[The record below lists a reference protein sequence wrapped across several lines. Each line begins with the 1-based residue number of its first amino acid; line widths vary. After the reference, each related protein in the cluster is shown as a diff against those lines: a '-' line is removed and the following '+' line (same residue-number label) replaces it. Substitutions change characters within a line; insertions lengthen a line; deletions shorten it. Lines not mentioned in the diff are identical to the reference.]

1 MSKKTNKEI
10 KEDCEEIFHFLNKES
25 LGLGKDDC
33 SEILG
38 HIDIVKSQLDIKEI
52 LEAAQAEI
60 SQLK

>member
-1 MSKKTNKEI
+1 MTKEI